1 MRAAEQLAAS
11 LRGTIANE
19 RVLAAI
25 ARVPRELFV
34 PAAERERAYENVA
47 LPIAHG
53 QTISQPLVVARMLEL
68 LAPREDELVLD
79 VGTGSGYHAAL
90 LALLAAHVYS
100 VERIG
105 ELARQAR
112 QTLARLGIENVT
124 VIVGDGLRGLPER
137 APFDVINVAAAA
149 PEVPDALERQLA
161 PGGRLVI
168 PIGAGQRQRLVRVLR
183 TNSGIVREQLE
194 PVRFVP
200 LLPGTAD
207 EIRSEAGDGTG
218 EWPEDP

>member
-1 MRAAEQLAAS
+1 M
-11 LRGTIANE
+11 
-19 RVLAAI
+19 LAAI

-34 PAAERERAYENVA
+34 PPAERERAYANVA
-47 LPIAHG
+47 LPIARG

-68 LAPREDELVLD
+68 LAPQDDELALD
-79 VGTGSGYHAAL
+79 IGTGSGYHAAL

-105 ELARQAR
+105 ELAGQAQR
-112 QTLARLGIENVT
+112 TLARLGIENVT
-124 VIVGDGLRGLPER
+124 VLVGDGLRGLPER

-149 PEVPDALERQLA
+149 PEIPAALERQLA

-168 PIGAGQRQRLVRVLR
+168 PIGSGSRQRLVRVIR
-183 TNSGIVREQLE
+183 TASGYLREQLE

-200 LLPGTAD
+200 LLPGTVK
-207 EIRSEAGDGTG
+207 EGEGEAAENGGG
-218 EWPEDP
+218 QARER